1 MEPTVVVSAAAA
13 AAAAAVEAF
22 VAAVV
27 VDIEPMEPVGVQ
39 TAVALDYR
47 NGYLMCTT
55 PDGVV
60 FVSVSYQILSV
71 PAVVVVGVRAQTLS
85 ESTLGVMPL
94 QLQEVSFRVSHD
106 DSVIRQIR
114 DATVW

>member
-13 AAAAAVEAF
+13 AAVETF
-22 VAAVV
+22 VAAV

>member
-13 AAAAAVEAF
+13 AAVETF
-22 VAAVV
+22 VAAV

-60 FVSVSYQILSV
+60 FVPVSYQILSV
-71 PAVVVVGVRAQTLS
+71 PVVVVVVRAQTLS

-94 QLQEVSFRVSHD
+94 QLQDVSFRVSHD

>member
-71 PAVVVVGVRAQTLS
+71 PVVVVVVRAQTLS

>member
-13 AAAAAVEAF
+13 AAVETF
-22 VAAVV
+22 VAAV

-71 PAVVVVGVRAQTLS
+71 PVVVVVVRAQTLS

-94 QLQEVSFRVSHD
+94 QLQDVSFRVSHD